1 MHSYNT
7 LVLSSKKNH
16 EKKIWPRIAS
26 FLCKILVPL
35 SVGQN
40 SDDNGSTEEQQVV
53 EYREIGHTEDHKF
66 QNAVDPTEFF
76 IAFSSSSP

>member
-1 MHSYNT
+1 M
-7 LVLSSKKNH
+7 
-16 EKKIWPRIAS
+16 
-26 FLCKILVPL
+26 PL